1 MAVCEETLTRL
12 QKMAL
17 LFPFL
22 YCPTQRGEL
31 EITYFEKKKKKKF
44 KKLVVRLQDEASKEL

>member
-31 EITYFEKKKKKKF
+31 EITRFEKKKKF